1 MVKLK
6 KPNSA
11 LLKQNQIPF
20 CFLKIKIKINFTKSG
35 PSTQPLDKDKMFS
48 SSVSKQLGNSTFLW
62 QVQHFYSFQSSLFS
76 VAFAISFHAT
86 KIMHY
91 AHVVKN
97 NPICISSTEK
107 VNGSIERTTS
117 SRTNDQPKANK
128 RPKVINITSYDI
140 FGESDLVLC
149 TILIYIK
156 FFHLKLFLKSYFI
169 LKTKVTL

>member
-1 MVKLK
+1 MPTPIVRLGMRHTKKKNLLGGDKMVKLK

-76 VAFAISFHAT
+76 VAFAISLHAT

-97 NPICISSTEK
+97 NPICILFNWKSK
-107 VNGSIERTTS
+107 WKYRKN
-117 SRTNDQPKANK
+117 NDQ
-128 RPKVINITSYDI
+128 
-140 FGESDLVLC
+140 
-149 TILIYIK
+149 
-156 FFHLKLFLKSYFI
+156 LKDQWPAKS
-169 LKTKVTL
+169 K